1 MANHF
6 PGLSQ
11 DLDNLN
17 RQKQEDQ
24 PLPGLHQPEGL
35 PPQKPF
41 KLGEFVLDNIVT
53 IIFVAFV
60 LLGFLVAQQVS
71 FHWFLTE
78 LSHRFYR
85 NAFLVLSLIIPVIA
99 GLGLNFGIVVGAI
112 SGQLAVALVRYY
124 YLGGL
129 GGLALCFLIA
139 LPIAVLF
146 GWLTGLLYNKTRGQE
161 MIASLI
167 VGFFANGVYQFI
179 MLFLVGA
186 VIPVAEG
193 HPMIMPNGVGI
204 RMTVDMDTLKY
215 ALENIYLAPFDITLQ
230 VSFEWMLVVMGGLA
244 LLYVLWSRFL
254 RKYKPGKSRPS
265 WFRFAAY
272 LLGSLAVLI
281 LGLNTVLGNGL
292 MDQVRDVPIATLLL
306 ILLLVLF
313 TKWIMTTKLGQDF
326 RSCGQNQYIAESNG
340 INVNRIR
347 IIATIL
353 STVLAAWGQIIYL
366 QNIGTLNTYGAHNQI
381 GFFSVAAILVG
392 GASVSKAT
400 VSQALIGTLLFN
412 AMFIMSPEIG
422 KAVFGQAILG
432 EYFRTFMV
440 YGVIGLALG
449 LYVWKAN
456 KQNRVV
462 LEPEDVMDQPVKD
475 VIGK

>member
-1 MANHF
+1 MTEKK
-6 PGLSQ
+6 
-11 DLDNLN
+11 NLLAPDAAVT
-17 RQKQEDQ
+17 KKKFD
-24 PLPGLHQPEGL
+24 
-35 PPQKPF
+35 
-41 KLGEFVLDNIVT
+41 LGEFVLDNIVT
-53 IIFVAFV
+53 ILFIAFV
-60 LLGFLVAQQVS
+60 VLGFIFATQVS
-71 FHWFLTE
+71 FSWFLTE
-78 LSHRFYR
+78 LCNRFYR

-99 GLGLNFGIVVGAI
+99 GLGLNFGIVVGAM
-112 SGQLAVALVRYY
+112 SGQLAIALVRYF
-124 YLGGL
+124 YLGGV

-139 LPIAVLF
+139 LPIAALT

-167 VGFFANGVYQFI
+167 VGYFANGIYQFI

-186 VIPVAEG
+186 VIPVADG
-193 HPMIMPNGVGI
+193 HPMIMPNGVGV
-204 RMTVDMDTLKY
+204 RMTVDMGTLKY
-215 ALENIYLAPFDITLQ
+215 ALEDILQLPFVWVLLAAAVI
-230 VSFEWMLVVMGGLA
+230 G
-244 LLYVLWSRFL
+244 LLYVLWNQFL
-254 RKYKPGKSRPS
+254 RKYSQGKQRPS
-265 WFRFAAY
+265 WFKFAVYVAGCLV
-272 LLGSLAVLI
+272 LLAMALNTI
-281 LGLNTVLGNGL
+281 LGKGRLNY
-292 MDQVRDVPIATLLL
+292 VRDVPVAVLVLI
-306 ILLLVLF
+306 ILLVIF

-326 RSCGQNQYIAESNG
+326 RSCGQDQYIAESNG
-340 INVNRIR
+340 INVDRTR

-456 KQNRVV
+456 KKNRLV
-462 LEPEDVMDQPVKD
+462 LEPEDVMDRQVKD
-475 VIGK
+475 AVKDALKK

>member
-1 MANHF
+1 MSEKKNL
-6 PGLSQ
+6 LS
-11 DLDNLN
+11 
-17 RQKQEDQ
+17 
-24 PLPGLHQPEGL
+24 PEA
-35 PPQKPF
+35 PVAKKKF
-41 KLGEFVLDNIVT
+41 DLGEFVLDNIVT
-53 IIFVAFV
+53 ILFIAFV
-60 LLGFLVAQQVS
+60 LLGFIFATQVS
-71 FHWFLTE
+71 FSWFLTE
-78 LSHRFYR
+78 LCNRFYR

-99 GLGLNFGIVVGAI
+99 GLGLNFGIVVGAM
-112 SGQLAVALVRYY
+112 SGQLAIALVRYY
-124 YLGGL
+124 YLGGV
-129 GGLALCFLIA
+129 GGLGLCFLIA
-139 LPIAVLF
+139 LPIAALT

-167 VGFFANGVYQFI
+167 VGYFANGIYQFI

-186 VIPVAEG
+186 VIPVADG
-193 HPMIMPNGVGI
+193 HPMIMPNGVGV
-204 RMTVDMDTLKY
+204 RMTVDMGTLKY
-215 ALENIYLAPFDITLQ
+215 ALEDILQLPFVWVLLAAAVI
-230 VSFEWMLVVMGGLA
+230 G
-244 LLYVLWSRFL
+244 LLYVLWNQFL
-254 RKYKPGKSRPS
+254 RKYSQGKQRPS
-265 WFRFAAY
+265 WFKFAVYVAGCLV
-272 LLGSLAVLI
+272 LLAMALNTI
-281 LGLNTVLGNGL
+281 LGKGRLNY
-292 MDQVRDVPIATLLL
+292 VRDVPVAVLVLI
-306 ILLLVLF
+306 ILLVIF

-326 RSCGQNQYIAESNG
+326 RSCGQDQYIAEANG
-340 INVNRIR
+340 INVDRTR
-347 IIATIL
+347 RIATII

-456 KQNRVV
+456 KKNRLV
-462 LEPEDVMDQPVKD
+462 LEPEDVMDRQVKD
-475 VIGK
+475 AVKDALKK

>member
-1 MANHF
+1 MSEKKNL
-6 PGLSQ
+6 LS
-11 DLDNLN
+11 
-17 RQKQEDQ
+17 
-24 PLPGLHQPEGL
+24 PEA
-35 PPQKPF
+35 PVAKKKF
-41 KLGEFVLDNIVT
+41 DLGEFVLDNIVT
-53 IIFVAFV
+53 ILFIAFV
-60 LLGFLVAQQVS
+60 LLGFIFATQVS
-71 FHWFLTE
+71 FSWFLTE
-78 LSHRFYR
+78 LCNRFYR

-99 GLGLNFGIVVGAI
+99 GLGLNFGIVVGAM
-112 SGQLAVALVRYY
+112 SGQLAIALVRYY
-124 YLGGL
+124 YLGGV
-129 GGLALCFLIA
+129 GGLGLCFLIA
-139 LPIAVLF
+139 LPIAALT

-167 VGFFANGVYQFI
+167 VGYFANGIYQFI

-186 VIPVAEG
+186 VIPVADG
-193 HPMIMPNGVGI
+193 HPMIMPNGVGV
-204 RMTVDMDTLKY
+204 RMTVDMGTLKY
-215 ALENIYLAPFDITLQ
+215 ALEDILQLPFVWVLLAAAVI
-230 VSFEWMLVVMGGLA
+230 G
-244 LLYVLWSRFL
+244 LLYVLWNQFL
-254 RKYKPGKSRPS
+254 RKYSQGKQRPS
-265 WFRFAAY
+265 WFKFAVYVAGCLV
-272 LLGSLAVLI
+272 LLAMALNTI
-281 LGLNTVLGNGL
+281 LGKGRLNY
-292 MDQVRDVPIATLLL
+292 VRDVPVAVLVLI
-306 ILLLVLF
+306 ILLVIF

-326 RSCGQNQYIAESNG
+326 RSCGQDQYIAESNG
-340 INVNRIR
+340 INVDRTR
-347 IIATIL
+347 IIATII

-456 KQNRVV
+456 KKNRLV
-462 LEPEDVMDQPVKD
+462 LEPEDVMDRQVKD
-475 VIGK
+475 AVKDALKK

>member
-1 MANHF
+1 MTEKK
-6 PGLSQ
+6 
-11 DLDNLN
+11 NLLAPDAAAT
-17 RQKQEDQ
+17 KKKFD
-24 PLPGLHQPEGL
+24 
-35 PPQKPF
+35 
-41 KLGEFVLDNIVT
+41 LGEFVLDNIVT
-53 IIFVAFV
+53 ILFIAFV
-60 LLGFLVAQQVS
+60 VLGFIFATQVS
-71 FHWFLTE
+71 FSWFLTE
-78 LSHRFYR
+78 LCNRFYR

-99 GLGLNFGIVVGAI
+99 GLGLNFGIVVGAM
-112 SGQLAVALVRYY
+112 SGQLAIALVRYF
-124 YLGGL
+124 YLGGV

-139 LPIAVLF
+139 LPIAALT

-167 VGFFANGVYQFI
+167 VGYFANGIYQFI

-186 VIPVAEG
+186 VIPVADG
-193 HPMIMPNGVGI
+193 HPMIMPNGVGV
-204 RMTVDMDTLKY
+204 RMTVDMGTLKY
-215 ALENIYLAPFDITLQ
+215 ALEDILQLPFVWVLLAAAVI
-230 VSFEWMLVVMGGLA
+230 G
-244 LLYVLWSRFL
+244 LLYVLWNQFL
-254 RKYKPGKSRPS
+254 RKYSQGKQRPS
-265 WFRFAAY
+265 WFKFAVY
-272 LLGSLAVLI
+272 VVGCLVLLAMALNTI
-281 LGLNTVLGNGL
+281 LGKGRLNY
-292 MDQVRDVPIATLLL
+292 VRDVPVAVLVLI
-306 ILLLVLF
+306 ILLVIF

-326 RSCGQNQYIAESNG
+326 RSCGQDQYIAESNG
-340 INVNRIR
+340 INVDRTR

-456 KQNRVV
+456 KKNRLV
-462 LEPEDVMDQPVKD
+462 LEPEDVMDRQVKD
-475 VIGK
+475 AVKDALKK

>member
-1 MANHF
+1 MSEKKNL
-6 PGLSQ
+6 LS
-11 DLDNLN
+11 
-17 RQKQEDQ
+17 
-24 PLPGLHQPEGL
+24 PEA
-35 PPQKPF
+35 PVTKKKF
-41 KLGEFVLDNIVT
+41 DLGEFVLDNIVT
-53 IIFVAFV
+53 ILFIAFV
-60 LLGFLVAQQVS
+60 LLGFIFATQVS
-71 FHWFLTE
+71 FSWFLTE
-78 LSHRFYR
+78 LCNRFYR

-99 GLGLNFGIVVGAI
+99 GLGLNFGIVVGAM
-112 SGQLAVALVRYY
+112 SGQLAIALVRYY
-124 YLGGL
+124 YLGGV
-129 GGLALCFLIA
+129 GGLGLCFLIA
-139 LPIAVLF
+139 LPIAALT

-167 VGFFANGVYQFI
+167 VGYFANGIYQFI

-186 VIPVAEG
+186 VIPVADG
-193 HPMIMPNGVGI
+193 HPMIMPNGVGV
-204 RMTVDMDTLKY
+204 RMTVDMGTLKY
-215 ALENIYLAPFDITLQ
+215 ALEDILQLPFVWVLLAAAVI
-230 VSFEWMLVVMGGLA
+230 G
-244 LLYVLWSRFL
+244 LLYVLWNQFL
-254 RKYKPGKSRPS
+254 RKYSQGKQRPS
-265 WFRFAAY
+265 WFKFAVYVAGCLV
-272 LLGSLAVLI
+272 LLGLALNTI
-281 LGLNTVLGNGL
+281 LGKGRLNY
-292 MDQVRDVPIATLLL
+292 VRDVPVAVLVLI
-306 ILLLVLF
+306 ILLVIF

-326 RSCGQNQYIAESNG
+326 RSCGQDQYIAESNG
-340 INVNRIR
+340 INVDRTR
-347 IIATIL
+347 IIATII

-456 KQNRVV
+456 KKNRLV
-462 LEPEDVMDQPVKD
+462 LEPEDVMDRQVKD
-475 VIGK
+475 AVKDALKK